1 MNKQWPLSRHSLIPP
16 PRAWLWKDSSSRK
29 CDQYRAC
36 ISAEIAH
43 SIVLRMRGGQVD
55 EVRAEE
61 LERTFEAKL
70 QGYELILSRQK
81 YLAGNVGP
89 KNQFEI

>member
-1 MNKQWPLSRHSLIPP
+1 
-16 PRAWLWKDSSSRK
+16 
-29 CDQYRAC
+29 
-36 ISAEIAH
+36 
-43 SIVLRMRGGQVD
+43 MRGGQVD
-55 EVRAEE
+55 EMRAEE